1 MWKVQLF
8 KLDYGEAEK
17 QALMDVL
24 DSGWITMGEKTKTF
38 EEEFSKYLGG
48 GVSSLAVSSCT
59 AGLHMAL
66 LALGIGPGDEVM
78 VPASTFIADLNV
90 VMMVGATPVSID
102 AASLDD
108 WNISV
113 VDMKRKITKKT
124 KAIIALH
131 FAGHPFDPKIIEIAR
146 ENNILII
153 EDVAHAIGGSRNG
166 KMCGTWGDVSAFSF
180 FANKNLAVGEGG
192 MFVAAD
198 PNVFDKGRFLRSHGM
213 STLSFD
219 RHEGRAISYD
229 VLQPGLNYRMDEFR
243 AALGQIQ
250 LAKLNENNLKRKKL
264 VQRYQQLLKGTP
276 LQIPFQDIPEN
287 TTFSYHI
294 FPVLLPAETD
304 RLAFIGHMKQAQV
317 QTSIHYPAYREFTYY
332 KNIIKEPTPV
342 SDEISARVVTLPLYP
357 TMTQEQVEL
366 VCHSV
371 ANFFR

>member
-8 KLDYGEAEK
+8 KLDYAEAEK
-17 QALMDVL
+17 QALLDVL
-24 DSGWITMGEKTKTF
+24 ESGWITMGEKTKTF
-38 EEEFSKYLGG
+38 EEEFSRYLGG

-66 LALGIGPGDEVM
+66 LALDIGPGDEVM

-90 VMMVGATPVSID
+90 VMMVGATPVSVD
-102 AASLDD
+102 ATSLDD

-113 VDMKRKITKKT
+113 SDMKRKITKKT

-131 FAGHPFDPKIIEIAR
+131 FAGHPFDPEIVKIAR
-146 ENNILII
+146 ENNIYII
-153 EDVAHAIGGSRNG
+153 EDVAHAIGGKRNG
-166 KMCGTWGDVSAFSF
+166 KMCGTWGDISAFSF

-192 MFVAAD
+192 MFVAPD
-198 PNVFDKGRFLRSHGM
+198 PKVFEKGRYLRSHGM

-243 AALGQIQ
+243 AALGLVQ
-250 LAKLNENNLKRKKL
+250 LAKLDENNARRKKL
-264 VQRYQQLLKGTP
+264 VEQYHNLLKDTP
-276 LQIPFQDIPEN
+276 VHIPFREIPDD
-287 TTFSYHI
+287 TVFSYHI
-294 FPVLLPAETD
+294 FPVLLPVGAD
-304 RLAFIGHMKQAQV
+304 RIAFIGHMKQAQV

-357 TMTQEQVEL
+357 TMTPDQVEL
-366 VCHSV
+366 VSRAV
-371 ANFFR
+371 AGFFK